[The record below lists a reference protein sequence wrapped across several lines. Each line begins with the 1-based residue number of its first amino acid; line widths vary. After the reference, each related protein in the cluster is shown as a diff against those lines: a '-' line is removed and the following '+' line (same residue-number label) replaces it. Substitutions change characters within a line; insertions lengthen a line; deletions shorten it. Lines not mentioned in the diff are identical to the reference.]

1 MFDTYVTIVGNV
13 LTAPEWRRTTQ
24 SNTLVANFKV
34 ASTARR
40 LDRDSG
46 RWVDGN
52 SLRVRHIT
60 ISHHDHGDHLRAAF
74 LAPGR
79 PRPLDLSR

>member
-24 SNTLVANFKV
+24 SGTLVANFKV

-52 SLRVRHIT
+52 ELTGTDKVAQQRNPRRRDSPR
-60 ISHHDHGDHLRAAF
+60 
-74 LAPGR
+74 APGAVG
-79 PRPLDLSR
+79 SSTQ

>member
-13 LTAPEWRRTTQ
+13 LTAPEWRRTAQ

-40 LDRDSG
+40 LNRDSG

-52 SLRVRHIT
+52 APCTGQLLAQAGRG
-60 ISHHDHGDHLRAAF
+60 HG
-74 LAPGR
+74 
-79 PRPLDLSR
+79 PR